1 MKTNDEVVP
10 DTPPTTDENSN
21 DREIK
26 NHVLS
31 LSLSLS
37 KEFNEKNDKGKKFK
51 NTSDTTQVNKIINR
65 VTTTL
70 VSLKYPVENQNCR
83 VDNLSQRTIPVA
95 IVAVINNKRITAPL
109 HFNSVL
115 LKIPIF

>member
-37 KEFNEKNDKGKKFK
+37 PRNSMKKMTKEKNSK
-51 NTSDTTQVNKIINR
+51 
-65 VTTTL
+65 TL
-70 VSLKYPVENQNCR
+70 Q
-83 VDNLSQRTIPVA
+83 I
-95 IVAVINNKRITAPL
+95 L
-109 HFNSVL
+109 HR
-115 LKIPIF
+115 